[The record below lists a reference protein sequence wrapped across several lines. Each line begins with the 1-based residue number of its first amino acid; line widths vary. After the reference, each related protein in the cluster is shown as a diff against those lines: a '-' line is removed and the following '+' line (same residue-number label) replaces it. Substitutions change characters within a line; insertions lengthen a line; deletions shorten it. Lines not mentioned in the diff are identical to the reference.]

1 MGNSLSSVREPAL
14 WTSLHAGEVF
24 CCSLLS
30 HTCRKLDSIKG
41 IGSKG
46 CGVLKGLLRKCE
58 ILTERGKNG
67 AKQLAGLLELVA
79 TSGDLVRAAEVHG
92 VRGWLQEFA
101 TVWEDLE
108 VTAPELKNK
117 QRYRVEQSAFAL
129 KVAGFQELVSEVLT
143 SNGIRFLGLKGL
155 SLSQLLYGDI
165 CRREFGD
172 LDVLVAPP
180 DALRAIRILEQNGF
194 ARTYPNDFSP
204 SQDLAL
210 VRYGKAQN
218 FYRRASSLSL
228 DLHWKLLS
236 AWIGD
241 GLFGFGE
248 LWERSQELERQGMTN
263 WRTLGAEDTLVFL
276 ALHGYQ
282 DGFPRLK
289 QLLDLSQAM
298 ESLEYNLEKTLEIA
312 GPRAALVD
320 RAVEL
325 VGWLMDTRDAGTHFS
340 CREQALESWLQMATK
355 DKTPQSN
362 LLRFELWSCSWW
374 EAARRSAKALMT
386 PAVDDL
392 ASLSLPSPLI
402 GLYPLVRA
410 FRLMKKALER
420 GSSGGS
426 LRRLT
431 SA

>member
-1 MGNSLSSVREPAL
+1 M
-14 WTSLHAGEVF
+14 
-24 CCSLLS
+24 
-30 HTCRKLDSIKG
+30 
-41 IGSKG
+41 
-46 CGVLKGLLRKCE
+46 
-58 ILTERGKNG
+58 
-67 AKQLAGLLELVA
+67 
-79 TSGDLVRAAEVHG
+79 
-92 VRGWLQEFA
+92 
-101 TVWEDLE
+101 WEDLE
-108 VTAPELKNK
+108 STAPEIKDR

-172 LDVLVAPP
+172 LDILVAPP
-180 DALRAIRILEQNGF
+180 DALRAIRMLEQNGF
-194 ARTYPNDFSP
+194 VRTYPNDFSP

-218 FYRRASSLSL
+218 LYRRASSLSL

-241 GLFGFGE
+241 ELFGFEE

-289 QLLDLSQAM
+289 QLLDLSQAL
-298 ESLEYNLEKTLEIA
+298 ESLEYNFERALEIA
-312 GPRAALVD
+312 GPRAALVE

-325 VGWLMDTRDAGTHFS
+325 VGWLLNARDVGTHFPN
-340 CREQALESWLQMATK
+340 REQALDTWLEMAMNER
-355 DKTPQSN
+355 TPQSN
-362 LLRFELWSCSWW
+362 LLRLEYWSCSAW

-386 PAVDDL
+386 PAMDDL
-392 ASLSLPSPLI
+392 ASLSLPPSLI

-410 FRLMKKALER
+410 FRLMKKAAER
-420 GSSGGS
+420 GSSGGV
-426 LRRLT
+426 LRRLV
-431 SA
+431 SP